1 MPAPRQMRFL
11 LAVLACVL
19 TTMIAYIVVTY
30 SDDNSTLPLPWLR
43 EGPKPHVFVAAPPSE
58 GSHWTLVQAYE
69 ADQVEHRFHT
79 GSDHTRI
86 TTEGPANE
94 VSLGDSDSFEFTWH
108 DSGEALSLHDFVLKE
123 DRSVTLTYLKFK
135 KVEHEGKEATGW
147 DRLRVGFKL
156 SPAEVKGPRDLLIAA
171 DLGHAPKLYT
181 REGWFDG
188 AQWQM
193 ELIAKGQTASVRFSN
208 AYPDEFRAI
217 VIYILR
223 DLCAPRADLID
234 KAVLVSE

>member
-1 MPAPRQMRFL
+1 MPAPRQMKFV

-19 TTMIAYIVVTY
+19 AIMITYIVVAY
-30 SDDNSTLPLPWLR
+30 SDDNSKLPLPWSR
-43 EGPKPHVFVAAPPSE
+43 ESPKPRVLVDSRPSE

-79 GSDHTRI
+79 GFDQTRI
-86 TTEGPANE
+86 TTEGPLNE
-94 VSLGDSDSFEFTWH
+94 VTLGDSDAFEFTWH
-108 DSGEALSLHDFVLKE
+108 DSGGALSLHDFVLKE
-123 DRSVTLTYLKFK
+123 NRSVTLTYLKFK
-135 KVEHEGKEATGW
+135 KIEHDGKEATGW
-147 DRLRVGFKL
+147 DRMRVGFTL
-156 SPAEVKGPRDLLIAA
+156 SLAEVKGLRDLLIAA

-193 ELIAKGQTASVRFSN
+193 ELTAKGQTATVRFSN

-217 VIYILR
+217 VIYLLR

-234 KAVLVSE
+234 KAVPVNE